1 MKDKITARQSI
12 SNMKKQLVPSSALIE
27 WAGDQHEV
35 PSTAAA
41 PKIQLSCDQG
51 SLIRLDTLDAVQ
63 WR

>member
-41 PKIQLSCDQG
+41 PKIQLNCDQG
-51 SLIRLDTLDAVQ
+51 SLILG
-63 WR
+63 